1 MLNDLHII
9 VKTYV
14 PKDRLVVIR
23 MSTEYGFKCDV
34 STIKYSKE
42 SAIKFIHDYE
52 IGLIDKVDSEAK
64 VFYRG
69 RNEIHR
75 ICELKRQA
83 VREQLAFELS
93 KKDNKN
99 RDFCIDISSIL
110 EYDCIEG
117 WIVKC
122 I

>member
-1 MLNDLHII
+1 MLNDLYII
-9 VKTYV
+9 VKTYT
-14 PKDRLVVIR
+14 PKDRLMVIR
-23 MSTEYGFKCDV
+23 ISTEYGFKCDV

-42 SAIKFIHDYE
+42 SAIRFIRDYE
-52 IGLIDKVDSEAK
+52 IGLIDKVDSEAEL
-64 VFYRG
+64 FYRG
-69 RNEIHR
+69 RDEIHR

-83 VREQLAFELS
+83 IREHLVLELS

-99 RDFCIDISSIL
+99 KNFCIDISSIL
-110 EYDCIEG
+110 EHDCTEG